1 MKMRKSISKIM
12 ALLLAVT
19 VMASMIALP
28 AMASGT
34 VTHYDATKIAGNAT
48 SDYTRD
54 AFVADMAKATYSSVL
69 DFEDASVLPTVTDAW
84 SKTNIETNLP
94 IKGAADKKL
103 GFKWS
108 TTNNASKFKYISNG
122 YSVSGDKFLAVN
134 SAADDKAGPS
144 TITLDAS
151 ALTVKPT
158 AIAWT
163 AGWYH
168 ATATGKKNITATVTY
183 NDGTTDEISYSA
195 EVNKSYFFGF
205 KAPIGKWI
213 TKVDFKE
220 YTTAFLFDD
229 IGIILEKVVG
239 ASMTDY
245 TLADFTSS
253 LNNAEHKIVVN
264 FDGDELTTDFA
275 NADSDGWLEADI
287 VKNYL
292 VSDEKIRF
300 TWQSQKFRW
309 IEDTATTMEYVV
321 SGTKCFSSGTGDTY
335 LTFSQ
340 NGDFKIVEL
349 GLYASIM
356 NVSHIPTFT
365 VYYSNGETTVIS
377 DAMAKRYTPYFY
389 GFKAP
394 EGAYITRLKVNAGT
408 NMYFDDVCVIL
419 EDQSVDY
426 TNLEYAT
433 EMLQIYGDN
442 FTEYVPL
449 DTYGAQ
455 QDENSATVR
464 ITWESSDPT
473 VVTTDGKVYPV
484 VGVEKKVKLT
494 ATLKDINTQETATKE
509 FTVTIPA
516 VSEYVIEGVKLTGA
530 DGLIDTQLV
539 AGKTIEKISVK
550 RYENS
555 RANITVV
562 TALYDGDKKL
572 KDVKMETVTP
582 AISAQAH
589 GDITLTNP
597 LTLPSVITGYTAKIM
612 ILSSKNELVPLC
624 PDYTVSP
631 MSQDITVFMVGDSL
645 TADYTNSYYPR
656 TGWGSCVETYLDG
669 VTVDNLAVS
678 GMTAKTFMTDGTK
691 LPRLEENVKEGDYIF
706 LMLGHNDS
714 HTKSRT
720 WPMTVDGKT
729 TNPYV
734 NIHTGIGNYN
744 SNVSGDT
751 LSYFGYISNIVKVA
765 REKKANIVFF
775 APFARA
781 TTDTAKMYGYPEAM
795 TAFATEQNLP
805 IVDTTTTSFA
815 LYEKLLEK
823 GEELVTANKATDAV
837 SFANNIFLYLTVNDP
852 RYIDVP
858 EFATSSYNK
867 AEGTEDGTHFN
878 VLGANV
884 RTKLAVLGLVGA
896 NNALARFESVTEA
909 DFNALCESVVADILA
924 TEYYGKAN

>member
-19 VMASMIALP
+19 VMVSMIAIP
-28 AMASGT
+28 AMAETAKPQYTAANNFGDYTSAQFNADLNAATNYAFFDFEGETKSSDWETQAVSFSEDIKGTDANLTLDWSGT
-34 VTHYDATKIAGNAT
+34 NGGKWLYVNDSETISGTKTIWVNSGKESTITINNT
-48 SDYTRD
+48 EEL
-54 AFVADMAKATYSSVL
+54 KATAIGWLSRPRGTSGRGTTITVNYSDGTSKA
-69 DFEDASVLPTVTDAW
+69 FPQYTLPGNGV
-84 SKTNIETNLP
+84 SF
-94 IKGAADKKL
+94 L
-103 GFKWS
+103 GFKAEQG
-108 TTNNASKFKYISNG
+108 TYITSI
-122 YSVSGDKFLAVN
+122 SF
-134 SAADDKAGPS
+134 SAA
-144 TITLDAS
+144 S
-151 ALTVKPT
+151 AIL
-158 AIAWT
+158 
-163 AGWYH
+163 Y
-168 ATATGKKNITATVTY
+168 Y
-183 NDGTTDEISYSA
+183 
-195 EVNKSYFFGF
+195 
-205 KAPIGKWI
+205 
-213 TKVDFKE
+213 
-220 YTTAFLFDD
+220 DD
-229 IGIILEKVVG
+229 ICVIMEDPYARDYYRADRVTGG
-239 ASMTDY
+239 DMTDY
-245 TLADFTSS
+245 TMEQFVSALD
-253 LNNAEHKIVVN
+253 NAEYKIVEN
-264 FDGDELTTDFA
+264 FDGVMPSAFSVA
-275 NADSDGWLEADI
+275 NAWIAEDFSVDYT
-287 VKNYL
+287 VN
-292 VSDEKIRF
+292 SDESIKL
-300 TWQSQKFRW
+300 TWQNSHASKRFQLG
-309 IEDTATTMEYVV
+309 DTDPATTTMPV
-321 SGTKCFSSGTGDTY
+321 SGSKYLITGSGDTY
-335 LTFSQ
+335 LTFTQ
-340 NGDFKIVEL
+340 KGDFKITQLGFAVSEL
-349 GLYASIM
+349 NLNSA
-356 NVSHIPTFT
+356 PTFE
-365 VYYSNGETTVIS
+365 VSYSGGTKEVVS
-377 DAMAKRYTPYFY
+377 DAVSKAKVPHFY

-394 EGAYITRLKVNAGT
+394 EGEYITRLVIKSGT
-408 NMYFDDVCVIL
+408 YSYVDDLCLIL

-426 TNLEYAT
+426 SDLEYAT

-449 DTYGAQ
+449 DSFGAQ
-455 QDENSATVR
+455 QDEREPR
-464 ITWESSDPT
+464 ITISWASSDPT

-494 ATLKDINTQETATKE
+494 ATLRDKITGETATKE

-516 VSEYVIEGVKLTGA
+516 VSEYVIEGVKLTGT
-530 DGLIDTQLV
+530 DRLIDTQLV
-539 AGKTIEKISVK
+539 AGKKIEKISVK

-555 RANITVV
+555 RQNITVV
-562 TALYDGDKKL
+562 TALYDGQKNL
-572 KDVKMETVTP
+572 ADVKIETVPVT
-582 AISAQAH
+582 ISAQAH

-706 LMLGHNDS
+706 LMLGHNDP

-744 SNVSGDT
+744 SNVSNDT

-781 TTDTAKMYGYPEAM
+781 TTDRTKMYGYPEAM

-823 GEELVTANKATDAV
+823 GEELVIANKATDAV

-896 NNALARFESVTEA
+896 NNALARFENVTEA
-909 DFNALCESVVADILA
+909 DFNALCDSVIADILA

>member
-19 VMASMIALP
+19 VMVSMIAIP
-28 AMASGT
+28 AMAETAKPQYTAANNFGDYTSAQFNADLNAATNYAFFDFEGETKSSDWETQAVSFSEDIKGTDANLTLDWSGT
-34 VTHYDATKIAGNAT
+34 NGGKWLYVNDSETISGTKTIWVNSGKESTITINNT
-48 SDYTRD
+48 EEL
-54 AFVADMAKATYSSVL
+54 KATAIGWLSRPRGTSGRGTTITVNYSDGTSKA
-69 DFEDASVLPTVTDAW
+69 FPQYTLPGNGV
-84 SKTNIETNLP
+84 SF
-94 IKGAADKKL
+94 L
-103 GFKWS
+103 GFKAEQG
-108 TTNNASKFKYISNG
+108 TYITSI
-122 YSVSGDKFLAVN
+122 SF
-134 SAADDKAGPS
+134 SAA
-144 TITLDAS
+144 S
-151 ALTVKPT
+151 AIL
-158 AIAWT
+158 
-163 AGWYH
+163 Y
-168 ATATGKKNITATVTY
+168 Y
-183 NDGTTDEISYSA
+183 
-195 EVNKSYFFGF
+195 
-205 KAPIGKWI
+205 
-213 TKVDFKE
+213 
-220 YTTAFLFDD
+220 DD
-229 IGIILEKVVG
+229 ICVIMEDPYARDYYRADRVTGG
-239 ASMTDY
+239 DMTDY
-245 TLADFTSS
+245 TMEQFVSALD
-253 LNNAEHKIVVN
+253 NAEYKIVEN
-264 FDGDELTTDFA
+264 FDGVMPSAFSVA
-275 NADSDGWLEADI
+275 NAWIAEDFSVDYT
-287 VKNYL
+287 VN
-292 VSDEKIRF
+292 SDESIKL
-300 TWQSQKFRW
+300 TWQNSHASKRFQLG
-309 IEDTATTMEYVV
+309 DTDPATTTMPV
-321 SGTKCFSSGTGDTY
+321 SGSKYLITGSGDTY
-335 LTFSQ
+335 LTFTQ
-340 NGDFKIVEL
+340 KGDFKITQLGFAVSEL
-349 GLYASIM
+349 NLNSA
-356 NVSHIPTFT
+356 PTFE
-365 VYYSNGETTVIS
+365 VSYSGGTKEVVS
-377 DAMAKRYTPYFY
+377 DAVSKAKVPHFY

-394 EGAYITRLKVNAGT
+394 EGEYITRLVIKSGT
-408 NMYFDDVCVIL
+408 YSYVDDLCLIL

-426 TNLEYAT
+426 SDLEYAT

-449 DTYGAQ
+449 DSFGAQ
-455 QDENSATVR
+455 QDEREPR
-464 ITWESSDPT
+464 ITISWASSDPT

-494 ATLKDINTQETATKE
+494 ATLRDKITGETATKE

-516 VSEYVIEGVKLTGA
+516 VSEYVIEGVKLTGT
-530 DGLIDTQLV
+530 DRLIDTQLV
-539 AGKTIEKISVK
+539 AGKKIEKISVK

-555 RANITVV
+555 RQNITVV
-562 TALYDGDKKL
+562 TALYDGQKNL
-572 KDVKMETVTP
+572 ADVKIETVPVT
-582 AISAQAH
+582 ISAQAH

-597 LTLPSVITGYTAKIM
+597 LTLPSVIIGYTAKIM

-706 LMLGHNDS
+706 LMLGHNDP

-744 SNVSGDT
+744 SNVSNDT

-781 TTDTAKMYGYPEAM
+781 TTDRTKMYGYPEAM

-823 GEELVTANKATDAV
+823 GEELVIANKATDAV

-896 NNALARFESVTEA
+896 NNALARFENVTEA
-909 DFNALCESVVADILA
+909 DFNALCDSVIADILA